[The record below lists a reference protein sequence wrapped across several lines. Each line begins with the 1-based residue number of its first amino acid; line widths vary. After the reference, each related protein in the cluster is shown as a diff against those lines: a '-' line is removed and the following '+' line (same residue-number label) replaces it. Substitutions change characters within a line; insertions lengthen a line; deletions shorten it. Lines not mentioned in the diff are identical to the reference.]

1 LEKALAALDSLTVDD
16 FKQMAGFT
24 SPSKKLVTCM
34 TAVLNLLAGTDSR
47 IPKKGKKMDNN
58 LKPWST
64 GLIFLRS
71 AKEFI
76 QILTD
81 YKEKIDNG

>member
-1 LEKALAALDSLTVDD
+1 
-16 FKQMAGFT
+16 
-24 SPSKKLVTCM
+24 M
-34 TAVLNLLAGTDSR
+34 TAVLNLIAGTDSR
-47 IPKKGKKMDNN
+47 VPKKGKKMDNN

-81 YKEKIDNG
+81 YKEKIDNN